1 LEGSLMT
8 AREAIDLVKKNV
20 GTWSE
25 RSRRDTFKVGDP
37 DTTVT
42 GIACTFMGMF
52 DVLKRAHAAGL
63 NLVITHEDTF
73 WNDPDD
79 VSNLADNKLYKLK
92 TEWCKQN
99 GMVVWRIHDAQHAR
113 RPDQVV
119 VGELRLLGIDDETA
133 TMGGANTKV
142 YTVPETTLGA
152 FASSIEKRNGI
163 RALRVVGDPN
173 QKVSRLLVGPGYATP
188 RVSPNADVVIG
199 GEQQEADSAT
209 DNVEYCLDAAAL
221 GIPKGFIPLG
231 HCISEEPGMQ
241 EFAKWI
247 RGFIPG
253 DIPIQFVPAG
263 EPYWT

>member
-1 LEGSLMT
+1 MT

-25 RSRRDTFKVGDP
+25 RSRRDTFKIGDP
-37 DTTVT
+37 DTVVT

-52 DVLKRAHAAGL
+52 DVIQRAHAAGL
-63 NLVITHEDTF
+63 NLIVTHEDMF

-79 VSNLADNKLYKLK
+79 VSNLAGNKLYKLK
-92 TEWCKQN
+92 TDYCKQN

-119 VGELRLLGIDDETA
+119 VGELRLMGIDDGTA

-142 YTVPETTLGA
+142 YTIPETTLREL
-152 FASSIEKRNGI
+152 ASGIQKRRGE

-173 QKVSRLLVGPGYATP
+173 MKVSRILVGPGYATP
-188 RVSPNADVVIG
+188 RITASCDVAIG
-199 GEQQEADSAT
+199 GEQQEADGAL
-209 DNVEYCLDAAAL
+209 DNVEYALDAAAL

-231 HCISEEPGMQ
+231 HSVSEEPGME
-241 EFAKWI
+241 EFSNWI
-247 RGFIPG
+247 RGFITG
-253 DIPIQFVPAG
+253 VPIQFVPAG